1 MAPRQ
6 TKPPAAGKPTR
17 PKTSPPAAPPLR
29 GKGSNA
35 RASKLTV
42 PRVAAE
48 LARDNS
54 PLVMPPDSEET
65 PLARRAKGGRRKQ
78 ASGPAE
84 ELPPAPAQPE
94 PDPDMPPRQVRKS
107 SKAEVERRLSEVEK
121 ELARGKHPASIIR
134 RITAKYKVTDRQAE
148 NYLST
153 VYKRWK
159 RIAAENSPHFREQW
173 MMMAYSA
180 FQGALLER
188 DYKAAASILKEIAD
202 RNGLDGNSQLGDPF
216 SAVPDDGGRFP
227 GDKNFQIMKTMRD
240 RLAARGAAG
249 DPKAAEAAAK
259 VSLDMYDAY
268 GINRSVVTSEEE
280 QRAIAAAKAKLV
292 TAGYVGAARP
302 QPITEPLDDFAGL
315 RPIPDAKKKPEPS

>member
-6 TKPPAAGKPTR
+6 TKPPGTP
-17 PKTSPPAAPPLR
+17 PKSDTKPAAARPLR
-29 GKGSNA
+29 GKGSGA
-35 RASKLTV
+35 RTSKLTV

-48 LARDNS
+48 LARDGS
-54 PLVMPPDSEET
+54 LVMPLDSEET
-65 PLARRAKGGRRKQ
+65 PLARRAKGRAGRRKDAGAAQ
-78 ASGPAE
+78 PPE
-84 ELPPAPAQPE
+84 ELPPAPARPE
-94 PDPDMPPRQVRKS
+94 PDPDMPPRQQRKS
-107 SKAEVERRLSEVEK
+107 SKAEIERRLSEVEK

-148 NYLST
+148 NYLGT

-180 FQGALLER
+180 FQGALLDR
-188 DYKAAASILKEIAD
+188 DFKAAASILKEIGD
-202 RNGLDGNSQLGDPF
+202 RNGLEGNTPLGDPF

-227 GDKNFQIMKTMRD
+227 GDKNYQIIKTMRD

-259 VSLDMYDAY
+259 VSIEMFDAY
-268 GINRSVVTSEEE
+268 GISRAVVTSEEE

-292 TAGYVGAARP
+292 TAGYVGTARP
-302 QPITEPLDDFAGL
+302 QPITEPVDDFAGL
-315 RPIPDAKKKPEPS
+315 RPIPDAKKPVPS